1 VVRQFEQRVVAEL
14 VRVAEIGQLVFGHV
28 AALERGNQ
36 LVQQAG
42 LADQV
47 EADVGQR
54 DVFFKNRAVAAPFGI
69 ALAEHHGVVGEV
81 QQVID
86 GGAHYMCPTS
96 SGIS

>member
-1 VVRQFEQRVVAEL
+1 V
-14 VRVAEIGQLVFGHV
+14 HV

-36 LVQQAG
+36 LVKHAG

-47 EADVGQR
+47 EADVGLG

-69 ALAEHHGVVGEV
+69 ALAEHQCIVGEV
-81 QQVID
+81 QEVID
-86 GGAHYMCPTS
+86 GGAHYMCPTA